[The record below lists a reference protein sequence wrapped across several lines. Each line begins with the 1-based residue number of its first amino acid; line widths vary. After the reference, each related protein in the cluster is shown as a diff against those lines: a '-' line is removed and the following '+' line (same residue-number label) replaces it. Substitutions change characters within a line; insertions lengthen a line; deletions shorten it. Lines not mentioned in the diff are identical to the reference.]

1 MKRVHVLA
9 GIFVMVIVLA
19 LLKPWLSKRFP
30 VLQRIRGKH
39 TVSDRIDQ
47 YGPKVRPRLEMA
59 FTKKGLSYPPKEVVF
74 LGFKHEASLEVYD
87 KSTDRGYVKVLSY
100 PILAASGGPGLK
112 LREGDMQVPE
122 GFYRIEFLNP
132 NSLYHL
138 SLRVNYPNDFDRRM
152 AREEGRSNLGGDIM
166 IHGSDVSIGCL
177 AMGDEAIEELFIL
190 AADTGLQGI
199 SVVLSPYDFRKT
211 PKLLGYALNSEWAA
225 DLHRDIADYLK
236 QMPN

>member
-9 GIFVMVIVLA
+9 GILVMVIVLA

-30 VLQRIRGKH
+30 ILQRIRGKH
-39 TVSDRIDQ
+39 TVSDRIEQ
-47 YGPKVRPRLEMA
+47 YGPKVRPRLEAA
-59 FTKKGLSYPPKEVVF
+59 FVEKGLPYPPKKIVF
-74 LGFKHEASLEVYD
+74 LGLKHESLFEVYD
-87 KSTDRGYVKVLSY
+87 ASSDKGYVKVLSY
-100 PILAASGGPGLK
+100 PILAASGGPGPK

-152 AREEGRSNLGGDIM
+152 AQEEGRSNLGGDIM

-177 AMGDEAIEELFIL
+177 ALGDEASEELFVL

-211 PKLLGYALNSEWAA
+211 PKLLGFALKSEWAA
-225 DLHRDIADYLK
+225 NLHRDIAEFLK
-236 QMPN
+236 QLPN